1 MAAMC
6 ACLSHDG
13 GIRDGGAVVAAHR
26 AGQAGGNGHHQ
37 HLAVREGLTD
47 DGDQDGE
54 GAPGSAGGKGK
65 EHRHKEDDDPNHL
78 PYCQDIEGRY
88 P

>member
-1 MAAMC
+1 M
-6 ACLSHDG
+6 
-13 GIRDGGAVVAAHR
+13 VAAHR

-65 EHRHKEDDDPNHL
+65 EHCHKEDNDRQHVLQRCSRATQQVGNVIF
-78 PYCQDIEGRY
+78 CAQ
-88 P
+88 